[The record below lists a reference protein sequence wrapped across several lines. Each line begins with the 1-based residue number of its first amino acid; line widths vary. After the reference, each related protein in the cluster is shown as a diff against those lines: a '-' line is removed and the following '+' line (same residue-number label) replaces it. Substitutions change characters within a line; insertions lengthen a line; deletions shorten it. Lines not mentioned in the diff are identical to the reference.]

1 MSQIA
6 LLGALEIGLVYGL
19 VALGVFLSFRV
30 LSFPDLTVDG
40 SFPLGAA
47 VAASAIVGGI
57 DPYLATGCAIVAG
70 ALAGLVTAVLNVRF
84 RILHLL
90 ASILTMIA
98 LFSINLRI
106 MGRPEHRAA
115 RPSRP
120 CSARSRAWA
129 LPARC
134 SSRCS
139 SARSCSR
146 SPPCSRASSR
156 ATTAS
161 ACARPAPIRAW
172 RAPRASRPART
183 ICVGM
188 ALSNAMVAL
197 AGALFAQT
205 NGFADVTIGTGTI
218 VVGLAA
224 VIVGETILPARRI
237 GIAIVACV
245 LGSILYRLAIAAA
258 LNADVLG
265 LEASDLN
272 LVTAVL
278 VGLALI
284 LPGARNP
291 LKALAAASRPGMIEV
306 HGLGVTFARG
316 SVLETRAL
324 TDVDLA
330 IPAGQFVTVIGSNGA
345 GKTTL
350 LNALTGDVRP
360 DRGRIVVDGQD
371 VTAWPAPARA
381 RLIAR
386 VFQDPLAGSCEA
398 LSIEE
403 NLALAAARGR
413 ARGLRPALDR
423 DAARAPARAARP
435 PRPRPRAAALPTAW
449 ACSRAASAR
458 RSAC

>member
-19 VALGVFLSFRV
+19 VALGVLLSFRV

-57 DPYLATGCAIVAG
+57 DPYLATGLAIVAG
-70 ALAGLVTAVLNVRF
+70 ALAGLVTALLNVRF

-106 MGRPEHRAA
+106 MGRPNIALIAEPTVLSPFEGLGLANPVLKPLLVGVIVLAVAA
-115 RPSRP
+115 LL
-120 CSARSRAWA
+120 ARF
-129 LPARC
+129 L
-134 SSRCS
+134 
-139 SARSCSR
+139 RSDYGLGM
-146 SPPCSRASSR
+146 R
-156 ATTAS
+156 ATGAN
-161 ACARPAPIRAW
+161 
-172 RAPRASRPART
+172 PRMAAAQGIETGRT

-197 AGALFAQT
+197 GGALFAQT
-205 NGFADVTIGTGTI
+205 NGFADITIGTGTI

-237 GIAIVACV
+237 AVVILACV

-291 LKALAAASRPGMIEV
+291 VKALV
-306 HGLGVTFARG
+306 
-316 SVLETRAL
+316 
-324 TDVDLA
+324 
-330 IPAGQFVTVIGSNGA
+330 
-345 GKTTL
+345 
-350 LNALTGDVRP
+350 
-360 DRGRIVVDGQD
+360 
-371 VTAWPAPARA
+371 
-381 RLIAR
+381 
-386 VFQDPLAGSCEA
+386 
-398 LSIEE
+398 
-403 NLALAAARGR
+403 
-413 ARGLRPALDR
+413 
-423 DAARAPARAARP
+423 
-435 PRPRPRAAALPTAW
+435 
-449 ACSRAASAR
+449 AR
-458 RSAC
+458 RAQA